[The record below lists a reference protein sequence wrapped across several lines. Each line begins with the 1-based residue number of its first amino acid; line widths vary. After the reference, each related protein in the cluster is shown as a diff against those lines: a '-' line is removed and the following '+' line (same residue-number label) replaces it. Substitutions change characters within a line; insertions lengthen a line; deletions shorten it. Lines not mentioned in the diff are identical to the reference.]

1 MYVKTNNEKVTDNL
15 LVNLKI
21 AEDQPQYETLPC
33 HRTPEGVVLVAFDL
47 TEDDIEKIK
56 KHKKIYYLQQVGNTR
71 SYNVELSEEKIKY
84 MWESGDACTIKVV
97 AKSQLQPI
105 NIALTPQDIE
115 EAAGYSKEMLLPVA
129 GDADA

>member
-33 HRTPEGVVLVAFDL
+33 HRTPEGVILVAFDL
-47 TEDDIEKIK
+47 TDEDIEKIK

-71 SYNVELSEEKIKY
+71 SYNVEISKEKIEF
-84 MWESGDACTIKVV
+84 MHESGDNCNITVI

-105 NIALTPQDIE
+105 NIALTPEDIE
-115 EAAGYSKEMLLPVA
+115 EAAGYSKEMLLPAV
-129 GDADA
+129 GDANA